1 MLPAPHIMWSS
12 KDIVIFLLL
21 LHVTVPVK
29 SADRLLRN
37 LGHRRSRSGRLSVQH
52 RAPRPLDAAL
62 AEELKQLR
70 ALLGSQQQ
78 ASDRQAQLVA
88 RLSRELADS
97 VPASSAAAVGDATP
111 SITPTP
117 RAIQARSDATSPA
130 ELAAA
135 EAKALSRCEEA
146 DVPVLRLL
154 RSLCRNNWHG
164 YGCADKWGLEDRF
177 LPDPARWLLEWN
189 ASGACARAPLA
200 STKAARAD
208 RGFDSRVRSPCG
220 HQLPARLL

>member
-1 MLPAPHIMWSS
+1 M
-12 KDIVIFLLL
+12 F
-21 LHVTVPVK
+21 T
-29 SADRLLRN
+29 LRN
-37 LGHRRSRSGRLSVQH
+37 KMVEVRWLALGVALAVALFTVTRQQPTEVQH

-111 SITPTP
+111 STTSTP
-117 RAIQARSDATSPA
+117 RATQARSDATSPA
-130 ELAAA
+130 ELTAA

-154 RSLCRNNWHG
+154 RSPCRNNWHG

-189 ASGACARAPLA
+189 ASGVCLHARA
-200 STKAARAD
+200 SGM
-208 RGFDSRVRSPCG
+208 RGAC
-220 HQLPARLL
+220 